1 MATSLHGSPS
11 LTASKDSGALQN
23 ESSLTSVSK
32 EALPI
37 AANTQSNVDTVN
49 GETDIVP
56 QLLNDQKSSSILS
69 AVEDVATGQDYMPG
83 NAPATEL
90 QPSTGST
97 VLIQPNAPTV
107 ITNTAEFNG
116 MEIDLDVR
124 AIMS

>member
-1 MATSLHGSPS
+1 M
-11 LTASKDSGALQN
+11 QQ
-23 ESSLTSVSK
+23 SVV
-32 EALPI
+32 A
-37 AANTQSNVDTVN
+37 
-49 GETDIVP
+49 
-56 QLLNDQKSSSILS
+56 
-69 AVEDVATGQDYMPG
+69 EDVASRQEEIPR

-97 VLIQPNAPTV
+97 VLIQPIAPTV

>member
-1 MATSLHGSPS
+1 MDRRHLRRVRNR
-11 LTASKDSGALQN
+11 ALQN

-32 EALPI
+32 EALLL
-37 AANTQSNVDTVN
+37 AADTQSHMDTVN

-56 QLLNDQKSSSILS
+56 QLLNDQKSSSIPS
-69 AVEDVATGQDYMPG
+69 AVAEDVASRQEIPT

-97 VLIQPNAPTV
+97 VFIQPNAPTV
-107 ITNTAEFNG
+107 ITNTAEFNA